1 MSMLSLKDLGLSM
14 RKLLRFSVQLLMMIF
29 LLMLFAQVLTSR
41 TYMNVSQGRYAT
53 HSQITYDHS
62 YVAHQL
68 IDYLNYRHDDLTF
81 GANALDDSVL
91 MRDIEIRHMVDV
103 KNLYTLLRVVAL
115 GSGLIAFGYLFYLYK
130 KDKQELT
137 ETLKTMFLIP
147 LFFTVFL
154 GGWMLIDFNR
164 VFTRFHELF
173 FTNDDWILRADD
185 VLIRLL
191 PTPFWLTSALIILAL
206 LVLSQAIFYVIGY
219 KLKKE

>member
-1 MSMLSLKDLGLSM
+1 MPFLKDLGLWM
-14 RKLLRFSVQLLMMIF
+14 RNLFRWMTQLLMMVF
-29 LLMLFAQVLTSR
+29 LLMLFAQLLTSR
-41 TYMNVSQGRYAT
+41 TYMNLSEGRYAT
-53 HSQITYDHS
+53 HAQITYDHR

-81 GANALDDSVL
+81 GANALDDAVL

-103 KNLYTLLRVVAL
+103 KNLYTVLRLVAL
-115 GSGLIAFGYLFYLYK
+115 GSGLVAFGYLTYLYK
-130 KDKQELT
+130 KDKHELS
-137 ETLKTMFLIP
+137 ETLKSMFLIP

-154 GGWMLIDFNR
+154 GGWILIDFNR

-191 PTPFWLTSALIILAL
+191 PTPFWMTSAIIILGL
-206 LVLSQAIFYVIGY
+206 LVLSQAVFYIVGY